1 MIFKPMQPHINLV
14 NGLFPFIFVIPPTDI
29 KFSQT
34 QNHKP
39 VEIIDLGEVLRDG
52 IRQSIRVSWSGF
64 FPAINSHFYTPLLN
78 PLGAKPSADYLRDCM
93 QKNVKFKL
101 IIPEY
106 LEYLNCKIES
116 FEVEYRDHTGD
127 AYYNISLVEDRQGM
141 SITVDLVTGLRSRL

>member
-1 MIFKPMQPHINLV
+1 MISKIIEPHITLINKIT
-14 NGLFPFIFVIPPTDI
+14 PFVFVIPPIDI
-29 KFSQT
+29 KFTQE

-52 IRQSIRVSWSGF
+52 IRQCIRVSWSGF
-64 FPAINSHFYTPLLN
+64 FPSMNSYFYNPFLN
-78 PLGAKPSADYLRDCM
+78 PLGVKSCVDYLRDCM
-93 QKNVKFKL
+93 QKNIKFKL

-127 AYYNISLVEDRQGM
+127 VYYNISLVEDRGGA
-141 SITVDLVTGLRSRL
+141 STTVDLVTGLRSRL

>member
-1 MIFKPMQPHINLV
+1 
-14 NGLFPFIFVIPPTDI
+14 
-29 KFSQT
+29 
-34 QNHKP
+34 
-39 VEIIDLGEVLRDG
+39 
-52 IRQSIRVSWSGF
+52 
-64 FPAINSHFYTPLLN
+64 
-78 PLGAKPSADYLRDCM
+78 M

-141 SITVDLVTGLRSRL
+141 STTVDLVTGLRSRL

>member
-1 MIFKPMQPHINLV
+1 MISQIKEPHITLITNM
-14 NGLFPFIFVIPPTDI
+14 NPFVFVIPPTDI
-29 KFSQT
+29 KST
-34 QNHKP
+34 EVQNHKP
-39 VEIIDLGEVLRDG
+39 IEIIDLGEIVRNG
-52 IRQSIRVSWSGF
+52 IRQCIRVSWSGF
-64 FPAINSHFYTPLLN
+64 FPAVNSYFYTPLLN

-127 AYYNISLVEDRQGM
+127 AYYTISLVEDRQGM
-141 SITVDLVTGLRSRL
+141 STTVDLITGLRSRL